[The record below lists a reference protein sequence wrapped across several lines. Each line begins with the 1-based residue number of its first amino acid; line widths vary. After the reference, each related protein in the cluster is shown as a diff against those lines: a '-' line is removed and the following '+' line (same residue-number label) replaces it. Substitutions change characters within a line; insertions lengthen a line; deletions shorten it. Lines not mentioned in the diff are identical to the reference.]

1 MPAPKNYKE
10 VKIRYS
16 PIEWEHIC
24 KRADEVKMRKGTY
37 IRFISV
43 RGEMKICNVE
53 AIGKL
58 TLAINRYGNN
68 LNQIARV
75 VNSTNSVYKND
86 IDKIVSDMKELKNI
100 VEEYIETFE
109 NEVI

>member
-1 MPAPKNYKE
+1 MPAPKTYKKKL
-10 VKIRYS
+10 VCFS
-16 PIEWEHIC
+16 PIEWDLIC
-24 KRADEVKMRKGTY
+24 ERAAIAKMKVGTY

-43 RGEMKICNVE
+43 RGEMKICDVE

-100 VEEYIETFE
+100 VEDYIETFE